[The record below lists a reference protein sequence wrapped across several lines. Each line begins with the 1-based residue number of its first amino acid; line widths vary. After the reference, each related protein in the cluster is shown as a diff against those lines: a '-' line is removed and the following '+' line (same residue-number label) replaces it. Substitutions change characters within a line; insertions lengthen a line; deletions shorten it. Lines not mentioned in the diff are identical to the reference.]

1 MQAAHV
7 ALLRELLLAQR
18 RESLVRTATS
28 LGLRLGLD
36 LSWFSNIADE
46 AVMAVASFGMQ
57 AVHDAPLVWH
67 EMRDFV

>member
-46 AVMAVASFGMQ
+46 AVMAVASGCKQFTTLHLCG
-57 AVHDAPLVWH
+57 L
-67 EMRDFV
+67 R